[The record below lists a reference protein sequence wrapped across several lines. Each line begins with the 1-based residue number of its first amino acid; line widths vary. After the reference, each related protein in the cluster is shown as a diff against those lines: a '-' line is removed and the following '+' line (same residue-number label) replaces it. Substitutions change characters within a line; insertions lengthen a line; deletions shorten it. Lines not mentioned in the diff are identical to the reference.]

1 MLSTFLCNGTN
12 LFWQA
17 PHRSGRASSSRGLC
31 SPFPDQVAG
40 MFAPPVEGAVDEP
53 QAVHNQVTPAR
64 FPDLYLFCEEKSWV
78 GNKDTTRD
86 FRSSCLRR
94 GFFLVRRLRLS
105 PNLLPQS
112 AGTASVERTRIR
124 SQRFAGHRSASR
136 AYRTP
141 TGGVE

>member
-1 MLSTFLCNGTN
+1 
-12 LFWQA
+12 
-17 PHRSGRASSSRGLC
+17 
-31 SPFPDQVAG
+31 

-78 GNKDTTRD
+78 GNKDTTAI
-86 FRSSCLRR
+86 FEVPAL
-94 GFFLVRRLRLS
+94 GGAFFLVRRLRLS

-124 SQRFAGHRSASR
+124 SQRFACHRSYSR